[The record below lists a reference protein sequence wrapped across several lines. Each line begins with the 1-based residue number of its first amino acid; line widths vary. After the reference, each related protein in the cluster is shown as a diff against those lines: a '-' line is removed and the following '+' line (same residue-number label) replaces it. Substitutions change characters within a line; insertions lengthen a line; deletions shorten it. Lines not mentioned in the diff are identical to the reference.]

1 MHKQKNPSWSRLD
14 NAAKIFP
21 SSTESTDTRVFRFT
35 CQLTEPVVPELLQKA
50 VDAASESFP
59 QFLTVMRRGMFWYY
73 LEQTDLRPVVTEEN
87 RSPCAPLYL
96 SGRRTLLFRVSYY
109 RRRINLELY
118 HALSDGTGALEF
130 LKAILAGYLQ
140 LRHPELSST
149 ELGLVSASASDK
161 EADSFQ
167 KYYQKIKGEKRA
179 KAVRAY
185 RLKGEKRDEENLQ
198 LIEAMVSVRSVLDAA
213 HRHKTTL
220 TVFLTALY
228 IQAIRQEM
236 YLRDRKKPVVIRVPV
251 NLRTYFPSE
260 TARNFFGMIEVRYDV
275 GSRSGELEDIIRA
288 VDETFR
294 RELQRDRLA
303 VRMNRLADLE
313 HNPLIQIVPL
323 PLKNIVLRHVRHM
336 NDKGETA
343 VISNIGRIV
352 LPEAMVPYVESF
364 HVFASTLKTQLCVC
378 SFGDRLQLGFS
389 TAYSDTGLER
399 NFVRLLIEQGIEAE
413 INASETAE
421 ELGPPDPPVRE
432 KREAKKAKTKEAK
445 KKARDKKSRRQRKEE

>member
-1 MHKQKNPSWSRLD
+1 MRKQKNPSWSRLD

-73 LEQTDLRPVVTEEN
+73 LEQTDLRPVVSEEN

-118 HALSDGTGALEF
+118 HVLSDGTGALEF

-140 LRHPELSST
+140 LRHPELSGT

-161 EADSFQ
+161 ESDSFQ

-179 KAVRAY
+179 RAVRAY

-213 HRHKTTL
+213 HRYKTTL

-236 YLRDRKKPVVIRVPV
+236 YLRDLKKPVVIHVPV
-251 NLRTYFPSE
+251 NLRAFFPSE
-260 TARNFFGMIEVRYDV
+260 TARNFFGMIEVRYDFS
-275 GSRSGELEDIIRA
+275 SRSGELEDIISV
-288 VDETFR
+288 VDETFK

-303 VRMNRLADLE
+303 VRMNKLAHLE

-323 PLKNIVLRHVRHM
+323 PLKNIVLRYVRHL
-336 NDKGETA
+336 NDRKETA
-343 VISNIGRIV
+343 VISNIGKIV
-352 LPEAMVPYVESF
+352 LPEAMRPYLESF

-399 NFVRLLIEQGIEAE
+399 NFVRLLRQQEIEVLVSAT
-413 INASETAE
+413 ETADE
-421 ELGPPDPPVRE
+421 GYLPVSAGRE
-432 KREAKKAKTKEAK
+432 KKERE
-445 KKARDKKSRRQRKEE
+445 KKSRRRKKEG